1 MTTLR
6 RLSVFSALLV
16 FMMTAMSFS
25 LNEKL
30 ASTTFRLQNLN
41 VAVDGTSTLHDW
53 TIKSAKGQCE
63 VNFELA
69 SDKLTGVSGLNFS
82 IPAESLKSGNNMMDN
97 NTYKALKTKEH
108 KNISY
113 VLTTGSVSQVNGTT
127 FQIRTKGKLTIAGT
141 AKETDIVAN
150 AVYNAADKS
159 YTISGNKKIKM
170 SQWGVKPPTVMM
182 GTIKTGD
189 EITISFS
196 AKVVNK

>member
-69 SDKLTGVSGLNFS
+69 SD
-82 IPAESLKSGNNMMDN
+82 NMMDN

-113 VLTTGSVSQVNGTT
+113 VLTSGSVSQVNGTT

>member
-69 SDKLTGVSGLNFS
+69 SDKLTGVSGLNFY

-108 KNISY
+108 KNTCQTES
-113 VLTTGSVSQVNGTT
+113 
-127 FQIRTKGKLTIAGT
+127 
-141 AKETDIVAN
+141 IVPAN
-150 AVYNAADKS
+150 
-159 YTISGNKKIKM
+159 
-170 SQWGVKPPTVMM
+170 
-182 GTIKTGD
+182 
-189 EITISFS
+189 SFTNIS
-196 AKVVNK
+196 AKQNAKKRAGVYPHVKYSIGRILKRTIICI